1 MNRIDNTK
9 CDHQTHFPY
18 KDANRNSL
26 AFGKSFRVM
35 DDDSGVKGLENV
47 IVYQIKLYIGL
58 MTEPPALATSLLRG
72 LYTTTTDLEMSQ
84 NCQNIL
90 PFVCLQ
96 LKVGKLML
104 SKGCY
109 RYFVANG
116 PLGSKLALFCNDP
129 YILENN
135 KLSLYP
141 YAKT

>member
-1 MNRIDNTK
+1 
-9 CDHQTHFPY
+9 
-18 KDANRNSL
+18 
-26 AFGKSFRVM
+26 
-35 DDDSGVKGLENV
+35 
-47 IVYQIKLYIGL
+47 

-84 NCQNIL
+84 NYQNIL

-96 LKVGKLML
+96 LNVGKLML

-109 RYFVANG
+109 FVTNG

-135 KLSLYP
+135 KLCLYP